1 MPIFLTG
8 MKVWDRVLNQ
18 FVSIEGQR
26 IEAPTWQLAEEILIK
41 EDLRWLKITGE
52 LIAEIP
58 CKKNSFNPDWKNGID
73 YKKIQ
78 QN

>member
-1 MPIFLTG
+1 MPIFCTE
-8 MKVWDRVLNQ
+8 MKVWDRVFNQ

-26 IEAPTWQLAEEILIK
+26 IEAPTWQLAEEILIR

-52 LIAEIP
+52 LVMEIP
-58 CKKNSFNPDWKNGID
+58 CKKDSFEPDWEHGID
-73 YKKIQ
+73 YQKIQ

>member
-1 MPIFLTG
+1 MPIFCTE
-8 MKVWDRVLNQ
+8 MKVWDNVFNQ
-18 FVSIEGQR
+18 FVTIEGQR
-26 IEAPTWQLAEEILIK
+26 IEAPTWQLAEDILIK

-52 LIAEIP
+52 LIMEIP
-58 CKKNSFNPDWKNGID
+58 CKEDSFEPDWENGLD

>member
-1 MPIFLTG
+1 MPIFCTE
-8 MKVWDRVLNQ
+8 MKVWDRVFNQ
-18 FVSIEGQR
+18 FVTIEGQR

-58 CKKNSFNPDWKNGID
+58 CKKDSFEPDWKHGID

>member
-1 MPIFLTG
+1 MPIFCTE
-8 MKVWDRVLNQ
+8 MKVWDIIFNQ
-18 FVSIEGQR
+18 FVTIEGQR

-52 LIAEIP
+52 LISEIP
-58 CKKNSFNPDWKNGID
+58 CKKKSFKPDWEHGID

>member
-1 MPIFLTG
+1 MPIFCTE
-8 MKVWDRVLNQ
+8 MKVWDRVFNQ

-41 EDLRWLKITGE
+41 KNLRWLKITGE
-52 LIAEIP
+52 LVMDIP
-58 CKKNSFNPDWKNGID
+58 CKKDSFEPDCKNSID
-73 YKKIQ
+73 YQKIQ